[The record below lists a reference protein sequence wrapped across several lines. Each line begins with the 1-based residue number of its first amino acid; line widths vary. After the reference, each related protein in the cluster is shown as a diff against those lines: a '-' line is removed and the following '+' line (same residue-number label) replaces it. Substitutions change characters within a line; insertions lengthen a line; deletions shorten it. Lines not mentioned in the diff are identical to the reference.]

1 MGYQFL
7 IKKFM
12 QKPELGLNV
21 NFSRLTAG
29 SRDMDIA
36 LKAKDLAIKKA
47 DLGTTAYQIGEELKV
62 QFPKA
67 REQVDNIFGDL
78 NSVER
83 ITNRPKGA
91 VSIHTKLERGIKEN
105 KINSYETAVKYIGDG
120 IGSRVITRPLEKL
133 SRAQIKKMV
142 EELKINGDPLT
153 KEEKVLLNKYI
164 YNNPM
169 SPEEAD
175 RAFPLFEKFAQP
187 LIEKRSKQVV
197 DDLSLS
203 IASNRI
209 KKGELSIEQ
218 IKEQNLLS
226 EDLIKRLETEEF
238 EPLEVLLIN
247 NYRGGHGLPEFSSRQ
262 IQALRKICGSG
273 VIVNSRPDLAGYN
286 KFPNYK
292 YSKSEAKEFA
302 IKASGYRTGQ
312 MNIIHSNGA
321 RGEIQ
326 FRGPYTN
333 YFGEYEHIAYDLRQG
348 KNTLGLLFNDYKRE
362 ISRLSDY
369 KYARYNKYLEECYN
383 YYNRLE
389 LGLPAVKPKLPK
401 GFNKILSEE
410 NMKKLH
416 EANEA
421 RLERLKAGFTPHF
434 VEVA

>member
-67 REQVDNIFGDL
+67 REQVDNIFGHL
-78 NSVER
+78 NCVER

-348 KNTLGLLFNDYKRE
+348 KNTLGPLFNDYKRE

-389 LGLPAVKPKLPK
+389 LGFPAVKPKLPK

>member
-120 IGSRVITRPLEKL
+120 IGSRVITRPLENL

-348 KNTLGLLFNDYKRE
+348 KNTLGPLFNDYKRE

>member
-67 REQVDNIFGDL
+67 KEQVDNIFGDL

-120 IGSRVITRPLEKL
+120 IGSRVITRPLENL
-133 SRAQIKKMV
+133 SRVQIKKMV

-169 SPEEAD
+169 SPAEAD

-348 KNTLGLLFNDYKRE
+348 KNTLGPLFNDYKRE

>member
-120 IGSRVITRPLEKL
+120 IGSRVITRPLENL

-153 KEEKVLLNKYI
+153 KKEKVLLNKYI

-348 KNTLGLLFNDYKRE
+348 KNTLGPLFNDYKRE